1 MTPLD
6 VASFAWSALRAH
18 RVRSRLTY
26 AAIAIGTGSVLV
38 LTALG
43 EGAREWI
50 ADRFASLGSNLVVAM
65 PGRTETRGS
74 APMAVSSTRDITI
87 ADMEAVRRRMPGAR
101 RVVPLVVGEATLG
114 YERRGR
120 AATVVGTSKGY
131 LDLRELRVESGTN
144 LPDIEAGRAM
154 AVCVI
159 GRTIRREL
167 FGDANPLGERL
178 RVGDASFRVIGVI
191 SEKGQ
196 SMMVN
201 LDEVVLVP
209 VASAMKLF
217 NLTGVFRLLVQIGPA
232 ADLNL
237 AQRRLEAVLRERHD
251 GELDFTVLT
260 PGAIAASLGNIIGL
274 ITAALVAIA
283 AVSLAVA
290 GIGVMNVMVV
300 SVAERQPEIGLLKA
314 VGASNAQVLSLFLA
328 EAVVL
333 SLTGGALGIAGGIG
347 LAAAGRFAF
356 PDFPFQVP
364 PWAVALAAGTAVG
377 VGVAFGILPAARA
390 ARLEPLES
398 LRRKA

>member
-6 VASFAWSALRAH
+6 VAAFAWSALRAH
-18 RVRSRLTY
+18 RVRTRLTC
-26 AAIAIGTGSVLV
+26 AAIAIGTGAVLV

-43 EGAREWI
+43 EGARTWI
-50 ADRFASLGSNLVVAM
+50 ADRFASLGSNLVVAL
-65 PGRTETRGS
+65 PGRTETRG
-74 APMAVSSTRDITI
+74 AVPMAVSSTRDITI
-87 ADMEAVRRRMPGAR
+87 ADLEAIRRRMPGVR

-114 YERRGR
+114 YARRGR
-120 AATVVGTSKGY
+120 ATTVVGTSREY
-131 LDLRELRVESGTN
+131 LELRELRVESGTN

-154 AVCVI
+154 PVCVI

-167 FGDANPLGERL
+167 FGTANPLGERL
-178 RVGDASFRVIGVI
+178 RVGDATFRVVGVI

-217 NLTGVFRLLVQIGPA
+217 NLTGLFRVLVQVAPA

-237 AQRRLEAVLRERHD
+237 AQRRLEALLRERHD

-283 AVSLAVA
+283 AVSLGVA

-314 VGASNAQVLSLFLA
+314 VGASNAQVLGLFLA

-333 SLTGGALGIAGGIG
+333 SLTGGAVGIAGGTG
-347 LAAAGRFAF
+347 LAAAARLAF
-356 PDFPFQVP
+356 PDFPFHVP
-364 PWAVALAAGTAVG
+364 PWALGLAAGTAVG
-377 VGVAFGILPAARA
+377 VGIAFGILPAARA

>member
-6 VASFAWSALRAH
+6 VAAFAWGALRAH
-18 RVRSRLTY
+18 RVRTRLTY
-26 AAIAIGTGSVLV
+26 AAIAIGTGSVLI

-43 EGAREWI
+43 EGARAWI

-74 APMAVSSTRDITI
+74 APMAVSSTRDITL

-120 AATVVGTSKGY
+120 AATVVGTSREY
-131 LDLRELRVESGTN
+131 LEIRELRVESGTN
-144 LPDIEAGRAM
+144 LPEMEAGRAM

-167 FGDANPLGERL
+167 FGSANPLGERL
-178 RVGDASFRVIGVI
+178 RVGDSTFRIVGVI

-217 NLTGVFRLLVQIGPA
+217 NLTGLFRLLVQVGPA
-232 ADLNL
+232 ADPVV

-260 PGAIAASLGNIIGL
+260 PGAIAASLGSIIGL

-314 VGASNAQVLSLFLA
+314 VGASNPQVLGLFLA
-328 EAVVL
+328 EAVAL
-333 SLTGGALGIAGGIG
+333 SLTGGALGIAGGVG
-347 LAAAGRFAF
+347 LAAAARLAF

-364 PWAVALAAGTAVG
+364 PWALGLAAGTAVG